1 MSHNWVLCDRTIFQ
15 ICVRHKFHQV
25 WLQASLSSELHQE
38 SSTRG
43 YRGKSQEQVFFTWV
57 YLFSISISWVVASKV
72 AHEIFLRKRLKV
84 NGLVTNIL
92 KKLSYLSKS
101 RDVYE
106 MYVEILQNGVVG
118 LDCHPPCKQEALE
131 KWRNREFKF
140 RCQKTNIMT
149 PTLMYLAPSD

>member
-1 MSHNWVLCDRTIFQ
+1 M
-15 ICVRHKFHQV
+15 
-25 WLQASLSSELHQE
+25 
-38 SSTRG
+38 
-43 YRGKSQEQVFFTWV
+43 
-57 YLFSISISWVVASKV
+57 

-131 KWRNREFKF
+131 K
-140 RCQKTNIMT
+140 
-149 PTLMYLAPSD
+149 